1 MLRSLLS
8 NVADRSYC
16 DGLGEV
22 SQSEISAATQSNQ
35 SEAFLVND
43 GVLRYRSKVGEWC
56 LCAGKVRGNLS
67 NKGVKLDGRG
77 MSFD

>member
-1 MLRSLLS
+1 MLRPLLS

-16 DGLGEV
+16 NGLGEV
-22 SQSEISAATQSNQ
+22 SQSEIPATTQGNQ
-35 SEAFLVND
+35 SEAFLIND
-43 GVLRYRSKVGEWC
+43 GLLRYRSKVGEWC
-56 LCAGKVRGNLS
+56 LCVGKARGNLS